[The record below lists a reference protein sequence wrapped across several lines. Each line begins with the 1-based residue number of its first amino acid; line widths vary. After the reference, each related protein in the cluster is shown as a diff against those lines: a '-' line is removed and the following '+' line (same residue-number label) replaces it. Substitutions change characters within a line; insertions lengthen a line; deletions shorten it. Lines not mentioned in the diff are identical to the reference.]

1 MQFRRRANRVQ
12 LLRYRY
18 DAERKRASQE
28 LVGTVDWH
36 NPQLL
41 PELGVNMTLLEREEF
56 TEWAEMR
63 RMATERTYA
72 KHALK
77 GLVTGVRMAR
87 MALEAG
93 APVPGDIG
101 GLEEELGRLR
111 AALRKAMG
119 SRRGAGRRQSS
130 TRAR

>member
-36 NPQLL
+36 NPQLP

-63 RMATERTYA
+63 RMAMERAYA

-93 APVPGDIG
+93 APVPRDIE
-101 GLEEELGRLR
+101 GLEGELGKLK
-111 AALRKAMG
+111 AALRKSTG
-119 SRRGAGRRQSS
+119 SGRRGGQQNRS
-130 TRAR
+130 RAR

>member
-18 DAERKRASQE
+18 DAERKRAAQE

-36 NPQLL
+36 NPQLP
-41 PELGVNMTLLEREEF
+41 PELGVSMTLLEREEF
-56 TEWAEMR
+56 KEWAEMR
-63 RMATERTYA
+63 RLATERTYA

-77 GLVTGVRMAR
+77 GLVAGIRMAR

-101 GLEEELGRLR
+101 GLEAELAKLK
-111 AALRKAMG
+111 AALRKAAG
-119 SRRGAGRRQSS
+119 SRRGSGRR
-130 TRAR
+130 